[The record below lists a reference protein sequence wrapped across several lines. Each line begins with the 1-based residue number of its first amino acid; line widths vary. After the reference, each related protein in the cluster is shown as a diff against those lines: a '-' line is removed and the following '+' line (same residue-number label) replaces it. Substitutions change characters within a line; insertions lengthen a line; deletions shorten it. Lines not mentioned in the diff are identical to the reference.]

1 MRCQGGRPSGWLTLA
16 AGAAC
21 CAASASACTV
31 YDLFSSGLASS
42 LWHMIPAVG
51 LMADNG
57 TFFVAHS
64 PSNSLDLVCWFG
76 SGTVTE

>member
-1 MRCQGGRPSGWLTLA
+1 MRCQGGHPSGWLTLA

-21 CAASASACTV
+21 CLASASACTV
-31 YDLFSSGLASS
+31 YGLFSSGLASS
-42 LWHMIPAVG
+42 VWHMIPAVG

-64 PSNSLDLVCWFG
+64 PTNTFYSTCLFG
-76 SGTVTE
+76 SATVTE